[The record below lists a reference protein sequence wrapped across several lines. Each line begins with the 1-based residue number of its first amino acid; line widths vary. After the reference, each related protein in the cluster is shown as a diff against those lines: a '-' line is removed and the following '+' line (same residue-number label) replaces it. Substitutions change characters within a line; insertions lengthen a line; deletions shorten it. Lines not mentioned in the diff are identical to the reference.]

1 MAWWRVLLRAAL
13 LVALAACSEQDP
25 AQDPE
30 QGSAAG
36 QPPAATVAAIARCRI
51 DVEGGL
57 IRVAGQR
64 EGLIEAVFVEE
75 GDRVGRGQLLARLDS
90 RLAELRVGLALA
102 DLEEARAR
110 ADATAARL
118 GAAQRERSR
127 RHVAGVGAVGQRQ
140 IDEAEVEAQA
150 QAATLRA
157 ARAAV
162 EAASRRLDEARL
174 EVEVRNVRA
183 PADGVILRR
192 RARPGEGVAVQ
203 AVTELFQLAPDAPR
217 IARCD
222 LEELFLPGV
231 SVGQAAS
238 IVVEADGRQTYGA
251 TVKRLSDMFGAPAP
265 SDDPTARVD
274 LRTLEMVLD
283 IEAGTPLR
291 IGQRVRAT
299 IAPRI

>member
-1 MAWWRVLLRAAL
+1 MAGWRLLLRAAL
-13 LVALAACSEQDP
+13 LVAVAACSEP
-25 AQDPE
+25 GPE
-30 QGSAAG
+30 QDSAADQTQAG
-36 QPPAATVAAIARCRI
+36 SVAAIARCRI

-75 GDRVGRGQLLARLDS
+75 GDRVRRGQLLARLDS

-102 DLEEARAR
+102 ELEEARAK
-110 ADATAARL
+110 AEAAALRL

-127 RHVAGVGAVGQRQ
+127 RHAAGVGAIGQRQ
-140 IDEAEVEAQA
+140 IDEADVEAQA
-150 QAATLRA
+150 QAAALRA

-274 LRTLEMVLD
+274 LRTIEMVLD

-299 IAPRI
+299 IAP

>member
-1 MAWWRVLLRAAL
+1 MAGWRNCLRAAL
-13 LVALAACSEQDP
+13 LVAVSACSEQGPEP
-25 AQDPE
+25 A
-30 QGSAAG
+30 SAADPS
-36 QPPAATVAAIARCRI
+36 QPGISAAIARCRI

-57 IRVAGQR
+57 IRVAGPR

-75 GDRVGRGQLLARLDS
+75 GDRVRRGQLLARLDS

-102 DLEEARAR
+102 DLEEVRAR
-110 ADATAARL
+110 ADAAALRL
-118 GAAQRERSR
+118 AAAQRERER
-127 RHVAGVGAVGQRQ
+127 RRVAGVGALGQRQ
-140 IDEAEVEAQA
+140 IDEGEVEAQA

-174 EVEVRNVRA
+174 EVEVRSVLA

-231 SVGQAAS
+231 AVGQTACL
-238 IVVEADGRQTYGA
+238 VVEADGRHTYGA
-251 TVKRLSDMFGAPAP
+251 TVKRLSEIFGAPAP

-274 LRTLEMVLD
+274 LRTVEMVLA
-283 IEAGTPLR
+283 IEEGTPLR

-299 IAPRI
+299 TVACAE